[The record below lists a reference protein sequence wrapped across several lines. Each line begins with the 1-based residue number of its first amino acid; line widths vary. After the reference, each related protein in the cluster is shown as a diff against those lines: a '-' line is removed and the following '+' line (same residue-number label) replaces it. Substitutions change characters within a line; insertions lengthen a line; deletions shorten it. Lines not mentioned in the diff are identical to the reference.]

1 MVNYVERFIR
11 RKRIVR
17 IVIKLFVDGGTKG
30 SVICLVDPQ
39 RKKKI
44 VKTRKGKLTN
54 NDLEYLA
61 IIYGIEYARKYYP
74 KEPVEIK
81 SDSMLAVK
89 QINHQWNIKGDNLI
103 SLKKRVEGKRTKL
116 ISIHWIPREFNLA
129 GIYLE
134 GLGKSSSYHHH
145 TLLGV

>member
-1 MVNYVERFIR
+1 M
-11 RKRIVR
+11 
-17 IVIKLFVDGGTKG
+17 IKLFVDGGTKG
-30 SVICLVDPQ
+30 NRICLIDPQ
-39 RKKKI
+39 RKKIITK
-44 VKTRKGKLTN
+44 VRRGKLTN

-61 IIYGIEYARKYYP
+61 IIYAIEYARKIYT
-74 KEPVEIK
+74 KEPIEIK

-129 GIYLE
+129 GVYLE
-134 GLGKSSSYHHH
+134 GMGKSS
-145 TLLGV
+145 